1 LTCESQV
8 HKNASMMFNEA
19 ATNIGK
25 GNCLVTQ
32 GQFDGNQ
39 RERERE
45 RKQAILLMSG
55 LDCLNYQISRE

>member
-1 LTCESQV
+1 
-8 HKNASMMFNEA
+8 MMFNEA

-32 GQFDGNQ
+32 GQFDGNRVE

-45 RKQAILLMSG
+45 REEAILLMSG

>member
-1 LTCESQV
+1 
-8 HKNASMMFNEA
+8 MMFNEA
-19 ATNIGK
+19 AKNIGK

-32 GQFDGNQ
+32 GRFDGNQ

-45 RKQAILLMSG
+45 IEREEAILLMSG

>member
-1 LTCESQV
+1 
-8 HKNASMMFNEA
+8 MMFNEA

-32 GQFDGNQ
+32 VEFDGNR

-45 RKQAILLMSG
+45 EAILLMSG
-55 LDCLNYQISRE
+55 LDCVNYQISRE